1 MPMFFK
7 FDVERKKELVMIPLL
22 PLRDVVIFPQMVAPL
37 FVGREKAIRVL
48 EEAMRKDKE
57 ILLAAQ
63 RDAKTNDPN
72 EEDIY
77 KIGTIGTIIQMLRL
91 PDGTVKVLV
100 EGKRR
105 AQILRYVPNPSFFM
119 VEAERIAE
127 ADDTGVETEA
137 LMRTLVTAFE
147 NYVKLNKKIPS
158 EVLVTVSSIEDAGR
172 LSDTISSHLGFKL
185 EDKQEILQTLDPA
198 EEL

>member
-7 FDVERKKELVMIPLL
+7 FDGERKQELVMIPLL
-22 PLRDVVIFPQMVAPL
+22 PLRDVVIFPHMVAPL
-37 FVGREKAIRVL
+37 FVGREKSIRAL

-91 PDGTVKVLV
+91 PDGTVKVL
-100 EGKRR
+100 
-105 AQILRYVPNPSFFM
+105 
-119 VEAERIAE
+119 
-127 ADDTGVETEA
+127 
-137 LMRTLVTAFE
+137 
-147 NYVKLNKKIPS
+147 
-158 EVLVTVSSIEDAGR
+158 
-172 LSDTISSHLGFKL
+172 
-185 EDKQEILQTLDPA
+185 
-198 EEL
+198 